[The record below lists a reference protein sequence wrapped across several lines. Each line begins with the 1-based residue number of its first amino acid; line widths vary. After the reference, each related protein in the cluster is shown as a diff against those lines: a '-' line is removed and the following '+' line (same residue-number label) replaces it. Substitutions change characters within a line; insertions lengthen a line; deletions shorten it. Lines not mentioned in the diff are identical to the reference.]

1 MFVTNLNKDNN
12 SEMSLMLDISGFEAL
27 FQVNYQSLCASSFR
41 IVQDKDIAEDIV
53 QDVFYRLWE
62 KRDSLIITSSLKA
75 YLFQSTINQSLN
87 YIKKYKNALKRE
99 DLYGSETME
108 DVNDVEQ
115 AMALKEVNQRVE
127 AAVKALPEA
136 CRMVFILSR
145 YDQLSYKEIASK
157 LDISVKTVEG
167 QMSKALKHLRSWL
180 LTGLSL
186 INLFFF

>member
-12 SEMSLMLDISGFEAL
+12 RKMSLMLDISGFEAL
-27 FQVNYQSLCASSFR
+27 FQVNYQALCASSYR
-41 IVQDKDIAEDIV
+41 IVQDRDIAEDIV

-62 KRDSLIITSSLKA
+62 KRDSLVITSSLKA

-99 DLYGSETME
+99 DLYGSETM
-108 DVNDVEQ
+108 DDINDVEQ

-136 CRMVFILSR
+136 CRMVFVLSR

-180 LTGLSL
+180 LTGIIL

>member
-1 MFVTNLNKDNN
+1 
-12 SEMSLMLDISGFEAL
+12 MSLMLDISGFEAL
-27 FQVNYQSLCASSFR
+27 FQVNYQALCASSYR

-62 KRDSLIITSSLKA
+62 KRDRLVITSSLKA

-99 DLYGSETME
+99 DLYGSETMD

-136 CRMVFILSR
+136 CRMVFVLSR

-180 LTGLSL
+180 LTGIILL
-186 INLFFF
+186 NLFFF